1 MTDYVISHRNT
12 LLMEWYRYYGAG
24 IIPYFITDDGDCC
37 VLLEKRSSD
46 HTWAIPGGG
55 YSSSSDG
62 MIDSEPDLLSTA
74 LRELK
79 EETGLFIKRETIW
92 NVRTYKLSF
101 FTYSVFAASMDSKAK
116 PVLNH
121 ESEAAGWFSL
131 NGLPDGMNFMT
142 RKEISDFRRRIGYGK
157 QE

>member
-1 MTDYVISHRNT
+1 MIEATSCGGVVIFRGKILVLYKNYRNKYEGWVLPKGT
-12 LLMEWYRYYGAG
+12 VEAG
-24 IIPYFITDDGDCC
+24 EEFK
-37 VLLEKRSSD
+37 E
-46 HTWAIPGGG
+46 
-55 YSSSSDG
+55 
-62 MIDSEPDLLSTA
+62 TA
-74 LRELK
+74 LREVK
-79 EETGLFIKRETIW
+79 EETGLVIKRETVW

>member
-1 MTDYVISHRNT
+1 
-12 LLMEWYRYYGAG
+12 
-24 IIPYFITDDGDCC
+24 
-37 VLLEKRSSD
+37 
-46 HTWAIPGGG
+46 
-55 YSSSSDG
+55 
-62 MIDSEPDLLSTA
+62 MIDSESDLLSTA

-79 EETGLFIKRETIW
+79 EETGLVIKREAVW